1 MTPSESELGAK
12 QDMLDDYMKAQ
23 MDSLQMQINAQRT
36 RMEVLE
42 KRVTRQTNR
51 LAIHLN
57 DRKGHDQKLGV
68 EGVDLDV

>member
-1 MTPSESELGAK
+1 MKQSESEMGAK

-42 KRVTRQTNR
+42 KRVTRKTNR
-51 LAIHLN
+51 IAIHLN
-57 DRKGHDQKLGV
+57 NE
-68 EGVDLDV
+68 EGDNDV